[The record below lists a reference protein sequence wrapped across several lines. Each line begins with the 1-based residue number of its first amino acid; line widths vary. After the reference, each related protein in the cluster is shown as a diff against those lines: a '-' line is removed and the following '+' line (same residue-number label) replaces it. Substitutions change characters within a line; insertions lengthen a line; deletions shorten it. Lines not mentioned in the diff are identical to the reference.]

1 MADGHS
7 VSRRSLLK
15 KGAAAAVGSAALL
28 GGGTPLAAQAGAA
41 QSGGDRGP
49 NVAGRKFRAVV
60 STGFGPN
67 TTKLVDNLTLLPI
80 SGRQVVVQTEA
91 SQCCY
96 TMCARVLGT
105 QDPPDPLGPQAPVII
120 NDPNEPTIQ
129 GHGGVGR
136 VIAIGPE
143 VKRVQVGDRV
153 IVPVTPQCGQ
163 CYQCL
168 RGRADRCQ
176 FLAGQKTIPIA
187 TLSNGTKVVQAANI
201 GGLAEYMVP
210 LEEWVVPI
218 FTNAAS
224 VELAM
229 LHCVSGAGLGMT
241 MTLSPIEPG
250 SDVAVFGLGPVGL
263 SAVQGARIMG
273 AGQVIA
279 VDPVKVRR
287 DLALKLGATTVLDP
301 NVNQGWDLVKKI
313 KEMCKGTDRYFAGG
327 RYPVANRAGVAA
339 NIGPDFVI
347 EAVGYDRFKP
357 KVEAGPDPTG
367 MEPLAQVWQTTP
379 TGGHLC
385 TCGVGFP
392 TQAKVS
398 FPVGQWTNGSKTH
411 HSSQYGGTNAMREIP
426 RFVRLIE
433 RGLFDAKSM
442 ITDKYSLDKIMD
454 AYNAVAYRT
463 TVTAMIVMA

>member
-1 MADGHS
+1 MS
-7 VSRRSLLK
+7 NPSRRTMLK
-15 KGAAAAVGSAALL
+15 RAVAAAAGGGAAALFGGAPVQAAAQ
-28 GGGTPLAAQAGAA
+28 TAAQAGNL
-41 QSGGDRGP
+41 GP
-49 NVAGRKFRAVV
+49 NVAGRKFKAVV

-67 TTKLVDNLTLLPI
+67 TTKVMDNLTLLPI
-80 SGRQVVVQTEA
+80 SGRQVVIRTEA

-96 TMCARVLGT
+96 TMVARVLGT
-105 QDPPDPLGPQAPVII
+105 QDPPDPLGPQAPVIV

-129 GHGGVGR
+129 GHGGVGT

-153 IVPVTPQCGQ
+153 IVPVTAQCGQ

-168 RGRADRCQ
+168 RGRSDRCQ
-176 FLAGQKTIPIA
+176 SAAGAKTVAIA
-187 TLSNGTKVVQAANI
+187 TMPNGTKVMQAGNI

-210 LEEWVVPI
+210 FEEAVIPV
-218 FTNAAS
+218 FTNAPS

-229 LHCVSGAGLGMT
+229 LHCVSGCGLGMT

-250 SDVAVFGLGPVGL
+250 SNVAIYGLGPVGL

-273 AGQVIA
+273 ATQIIA
-279 VDPVKVRR
+279 VDPVKTRR

-301 NVNQGWDLVKKI
+301 NVDTGWALVAKI
-313 KEMCKGTDRYFAGG
+313 KNMCKVTDRVFAGG
-327 RYPVANRAGVAA
+327 SYQGVNRAGLAA
-339 NIGPDFVI
+339 NIGPDYVI

-367 MEPLAQVWQTTP
+367 LETLGQVFQTVP

-385 TCGVGFP
+385 TCGVGHP

-398 FPVGQWTNGSKTH
+398 FPVGQWANGSRTH
-411 HSSQYGGTNAMREIP
+411 HSSQYGGTSSMREMP
-426 RFVRLIE
+426 RYVRLIE

-442 ITDKYSLDKIMD
+442 VTNTYSLDKIMD
-454 AYNAVAYRT
+454 AYEAVAYRT
-463 TVTAMIVMA
+463 TVTAMVVMA

>member
-1 MADGHS
+1 MS
-7 VSRRSLLK
+7 KTSRRSLLK
-15 KGAAAAVGSAALL
+15 HAAAAAGGGAAALFAGAPVQA
-28 GGGTPLAAQAGAA
+28 AAQAAA
-41 QSGGDRGP
+41 QTSNLGP
-49 NVAGRKFRAVV
+49 NVAGRKFKAVV

-67 TTKLVDNLTLLPI
+67 TTKIVDNLTLLPI
-80 SGRQVVVQTEA
+80 SGRQVVVRTEA

-96 TMCARVLGT
+96 TMCARVMGT
-105 QDPPDPLGPQAPVII
+105 QDPPDPLGPQAPVIV

-129 GHGGVGR
+129 GHGGVGT
-136 VIAIGPE
+136 VIAIGPD

-153 IVPVTPQCGQ
+153 IVPVTAQCGQ

-176 FLAGQKTIPIA
+176 FGAGAKTVAIA
-187 TLSNGTKVVQAANI
+187 TMSNGTKVVGAGNI

-210 LEEWVVPI
+210 FEEAVIPI
-218 FTNAAS
+218 FSTAPSA
-224 VELAM
+224 ELAM
-229 LHCVSGAGLGMT
+229 LHCVSGCGLGMT

-250 SDVAVFGLGPVGL
+250 SNVAIYGLGPVGL

-273 AGQVIA
+273 AAQIIV

-287 DLALKLGATTVLDP
+287 DLALKLGATAALDP
-301 NVNQGWDLVKKI
+301 NVDTGWALVAKI
-313 KEMCKGTDRYFAGG
+313 KNMCKGTDRIYAGG
-327 RYPVANRAGVAA
+327 SYQGTNRAGLAG
-339 NIGPDFVI
+339 NIGPDHVI

-367 MEPLAQVWQTTP
+367 MEPLAQVFQTVP
-379 TGGHLC
+379 TGGHFC
-385 TCGVGFP
+385 TCGVGHP

-398 FPVGQWTNGSKTH
+398 FPVGQWTNGSRTH
-411 HSSQYGGTNAMREIP
+411 HSSQYGGTNSMREMP
-426 RFVRLIE
+426 RYVRLIE

-442 ITDKYSLDKIMD
+442 ITNTYSLDRIMD
-454 AYNAVAYRT
+454 AYDAVAYRT